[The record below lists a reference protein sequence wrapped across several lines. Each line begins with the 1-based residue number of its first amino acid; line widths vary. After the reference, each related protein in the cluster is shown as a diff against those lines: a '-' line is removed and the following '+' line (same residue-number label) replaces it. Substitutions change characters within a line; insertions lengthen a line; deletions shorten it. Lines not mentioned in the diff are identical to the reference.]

1 MTKLVLLGTS
11 NAVPSEQ
18 QDSSHMIL
26 IGANRVVLIDVST
39 NPIIRLQRAKIDPLS
54 LTDVILT
61 HFHPDHVSGVPI
73 LLLDSWLLGRKQPLN
88 FYGLAA
94 TLDRVEKM
102 MDLYGWQ
109 EWPGFFPVNF
119 IRLPVQEMAPVLQS
133 SDFNIFSSPVHH
145 MVPNIGIRVEIPET
159 GESFAYSCDTEPCPE
174 VVVLARGVDYLLHEA
189 TGAELGHSSPEGAGK
204 VAAQAGV
211 KCLMLIHYDLQHN
224 NLSGLIAHAKEAFS
238 GPVELAKDFQ
248 VIEFK

>member
-102 MDLYGWQ
+102 TWFL
-109 EWPGFFPVNF
+109 PG
-119 IRLPVQEMAPVLQS
+119 
-133 SDFNIFSSPVHH
+133 
-145 MVPNIGIRVEIPET
+145 
-159 GESFAYSCDTEPCPE
+159 
-174 VVVLARGVDYLLHEA
+174 
-189 TGAELGHSSPEGAGK
+189 
-204 VAAQAGV
+204 
-211 KCLMLIHYDLQHN
+211 
-224 NLSGLIAHAKEAFS
+224 
-238 GPVELAKDFQ
+238 
-248 VIEFK
+248 

>member
-1 MTKLVLLGTS
+1 M
-11 NAVPSEQ
+11 
-18 QDSSHMIL
+18 
-26 IGANRVVLIDVST
+26 
-39 NPIIRLQRAKIDPLS
+39 
-54 LTDVILT
+54 
-61 HFHPDHVSGVPI
+61 
-73 LLLDSWLLGRKQPLN
+73 LLDSWLLGRKQPLN

-174 VVVLARGVDYLLHEA
+174 VVVLARGVDYLLPL
-189 TGAELGHSSPEGAGK
+189 ELSWVILRQK
-204 VAAQAGV
+204 
-211 KCLMLIHYDLQHN
+211 
-224 NLSGLIAHAKEAFS
+224 
-238 GPVELAKDFQ
+238 GPARSLPRRE
-248 VIEFK
+248 